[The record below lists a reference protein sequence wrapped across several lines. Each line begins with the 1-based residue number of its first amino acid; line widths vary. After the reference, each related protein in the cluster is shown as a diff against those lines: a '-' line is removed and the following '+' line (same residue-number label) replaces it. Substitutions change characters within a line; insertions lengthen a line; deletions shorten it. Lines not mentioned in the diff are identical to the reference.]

1 MTKLTIKSIPQP
13 KQFYARGKDLF
24 NRTTTLTDVERLKD
38 LTFSSIGETSAGKS
52 SLINLL
58 LNQQVLP
65 TSVLQNTL
73 TICEISYGAKQET
86 VIHFARQETPS
97 LILRNIKSDTL
108 KQYIEKPT
116 NDKDWCEK
124 IEIKIPNP
132 LLKVSY
138 KILLNDYGFKFFLY
152 VLWWF

>member
-13 KQFYARGKDLF
+13 KQFYARGKGPF
-24 NRTTTLTDVERLKD
+24 CRTTALTDVERLKD
-38 LTFSSIGETSAGKS
+38 LTFSSKGETSAGKS

-65 TSVLQNTL
+65 TGVLQNTL
-73 TICEISYGAKQET
+73 TICEISYGAKQEA
-86 VIHFARQETPS
+86 VIHFKES
-97 LILRNIKSDTL
+97 SFKLEDTKFDAL
-108 KQYIEKPT
+108 KQYIENPT
-116 NDKDWCEK
+116 NDEDECEK

-132 LLKVSY
+132 LLKVIY
-138 KILLNDYGFKFFLY
+138 KILVNDYGFKIFLY